1 MQPHFEIEPIR
12 RLWRLALPLIIAN
25 ISTPILGLADAA
37 ISGHL
42 DHAYYLAAV
51 TVGAEL
57 LVVFFGAFSFLRMGT
72 TGMVAQAVGA
82 EDHNLLRNILSHAIA
97 VAAII
102 GIALFALGSQ
112 AIAPILELAQAP
124 AEMHRP
130 LEEYLET
137 RLWSAPANLSLLVL
151 TGWFIGKG
159 HTQIALYLAI
169 TINLLNIC
177 LNYTL
182 AIGYQMNSFGIALG
196 TVISEYVGLIVA
208 FTILALSLRN
218 TKRPLK
224 QMWQPPLVVKLIKVN
239 LPLMIRT
246 IALHG
251 VFVTLSILAARLG
264 TVEAASIGLILVLLT
279 TAAYALDGFAYAA
292 EIEAGQ
298 SLGERHFNRFIDS
311 LKGGA
316 VLSGLSAVI
325 IVSIFTIFQLQIFSA
340 LTDFDAVINQASD
353 LMVWFTG
360 IVLVLCWSY
369 WLDGVFIGLTKTLDM
384 CLTMC
389 FSTGFGW
396 VGGVWA
402 FGSTSLDSLM
412 GAFLMFSV
420 LRTLSLALRLPAVVQ
435 EVRTRSD
442 QSHLKS

>member
-1 MQPHFEIEPIR
+1 MRTHFEIEPIR

-57 LVVFFGAFSFLRMGT
+57 LVAFFGAFSFLRMGT

-82 EDHNLLRNILSHAIA
+82 SDHSLSFSILSHAISLA
-97 VAAII
+97 TIVGI
-102 GIALFALGSQ
+102 GLFVLGSQ
-112 AIAPILELAQAP
+112 IITPVLELAQVP

-137 RLWSAPANLSLLVL
+137 RLWGGPANLVLLVL
-151 TGWFIGKG
+151 TGWFIGRG
-159 HTQIALYLAI
+159 NTSIALYLAI
-169 TINLLNIC
+169 SINLLNIC

-182 AIGYQMNSFGIALG
+182 AIGCQMNSFGIALG
-196 TVISEYVGLIVA
+196 TAISEYVGLIIA
-208 FTILALSLRN
+208 FTILALELRN
-218 TKRPLK
+218 KGQLIERSWHL
-224 QMWQPPLVVKLIKVN
+224 PLVIKLIKVN

-246 IALHG
+246 IGLHS
-251 VFVTLSILAARLG
+251 VFVTLSIFAARLG
-264 TVEAASIGLILVLLT
+264 TVEAASIGLILVLLA
-279 TAAYALDGFAYAA
+279 TAAYALDGFAHAA

-316 VLSGLSAVI
+316 ILSGVSAVTI
-325 IVSIFTIFQLQIFSA
+325 ISIFTIFQLQIFSA
-340 LTDFDAVINQASD
+340 LTDFIAVIEHASS
-353 LMVWFTG
+353 LMVWFAG
-360 IVLVLCWSY
+360 LVLVLCWSY
-369 WLDGVFIGLTKTLDM
+369 WLDGVFIGLTKTVDM
-384 CLTMC
+384 CRTMC
-389 FSTGFGW
+389 FSVGFGW
-396 VGGVWA
+396 FGGLWA

-412 GAFLMFSV
+412 GAFLTFSV
-420 LRTLSLALRLPAVVQ
+420 LRTLFLALRLPGVIQ
-435 EVRTRSD
+435 EVRLRSD
-442 QSHLKS
+442 QNHLRS